1 MSAIRTRFC
10 GRCPLSDLN
19 KLTLMFS
26 TLILQYL
33 NKLVKGEVRDFTSPE
48 AFHTLKVQRL
58 GNDRIKPFAQV
69 SSNLVVPVLAL
80 VADMPIQPRKVSDST
95 PPVIRTFYLSADSFV
110 EGAKFFQGVFEKL
123 WRLFLFAVAKGQVGL
138 HTKIYSYALT
148 CSRTGFGSGGI
159 CNHVKPIGA
168 NTITKD
174 LDKVNFT
181 LVVAVLMKREP
192 AFVEPQALLPVVPRF
207 KREANTPCF
216 KEIRR
221 LELRR
226 TVSSFTLELWKPTE
240 SVKEPFISGMDTD
253 NHFVK
258 RIAGYPR
265 PVLLRA
271 SKQLCQVRLQAKTSR
286 IFPVSTVISLFQL
299 QKVVMDIRKVV
310 KHIPQTHILWV
321 FAQLELVCSAILFLF
336 SLPHGLS
343 RITPLSP
350 NEWEAGTQSCD
361 YARYACQRDTY
372 IEPQF
377 TKNVKCF
384 FKKTLWPY
392 TRGPTFL
399 PNLKVGSPVRILD
412 DYKFYYSK
420 LNLGI
425 VLLWTYRPVGLKS
438 RNPV

>member
-80 VADMPIQPRKVSDST
+80 VADMPIQPRKVSDT
-95 PPVIRTFYLSADSFV
+95 PPPIVRTFDLSADSFV
-110 EGAKFFQGVFEKL
+110 EGAKFFQGVFEKF
-123 WRLFLFAVAKGQVGL
+123 WRVFLFAVAKGQVGL

-148 CSRTGFGSGGI
+148 CSRTGLGSGGI

-174 LDKVNFT
+174 LDKANFT

-192 AFVEPQALLPVVPRF
+192 AFVECEALLTVVPRF
-207 KREANTPCF
+207 ERKPDTSFF
-216 KEIRR
+216 KDIRR

-258 RIAGYPR
+258 RIAGYPS

-271 SKQLCQVRLQAKTSR
+271 FEQLRQVRLQAKTPR

-299 QKVVMDIRKVV
+299 QKVIMDIRKVV
-310 KHIPQTHILWV
+310 KHSPETHMLWV
-321 FAQLELVCSAILFLF
+321 FAQLELVCFAMLFLF
-336 SLPHGLS
+336 SFPHGVS
-343 RITPLSP
+343 RITLLTP
-350 NEWEAGTQSCD
+350 NQWVGPTRNQAVTLIMSV
-361 YARYACQRDTY
+361 QRD
-372 IEPQF
+372 ISIKPQL
-377 TKNVKCF
+377 TKNVKCL
-384 FKKTLWPY
+384 FKKFKKRFGFIHEGGLSS
-392 TRGPTFL
+392 PTE
-399 PNLKVGSPVRILD
+399 R
-412 DYKFYYSK
+412 
-420 LNLGI
+420 
-425 VLLWTYRPVGLKS
+425 
-438 RNPV
+438 